1 MIPNKICQTCGRT
14 IQWRKKWKNCWHEI
28 RYCSNQCRRSKP
40 NDLDRKLETAILEIL
55 NHKSINA
62 TICPSEAT
70 RLIFKKGEWQ
80 EHMERTRQAAR
91 RLFETGKIEI
101 LQKGV
106 VVDPSTFKGPIRL
119 RKRVH

>member
-1 MIPNKICQTCGRT
+1 M
-14 IQWRKKWKNCWHEI
+14 
-28 RYCSNQCRRSKP
+28 RSV
-40 NDLDRKLETAILEIL
+40 TAPISAGGLSLTTSTLILEIL
-55 NHKSINA
+55 DHKSVNA

-91 RLFETGKIEI
+91 RLYATGKIEI
-101 LQKGV
+101 LQKGG